1 MKAQEGVVALRDLHR
16 KANATVYGTAVVR
29 LEMERGL
36 VIVQPTDH
44 GPIPLGVGAIVK
56 GLVEFF
62 QTPAGGTHA
71 SEGSEAPPGESWR
84 DYLRTEVM
92 SDDSLADLARAIHP
106 GNFAVI
112 AEVSDDCAAPI
123 DTRMIALGGN
133 VMRVQREDFTAD
145 VITKGTAALMED
157 VHEWRADHAAI
168 KARAME
174 KKPRESDRRS
184 ALETPAH
191 RGRRSAASSGR
202 AGGSGRRAEGAPRG
216 GRLGNARCSEPHRAA
231 AWGAPARPPRARF
244 DAGTRVRA
252 HARAASR
259 TTGCQGK

>member
-1 MKAQEGVVALRDLHR
+1 MKAREGVVALRDLHR

-36 VIVQPTDH
+36 VVVQPTDQ

-92 SDDSLADLARAIHP
+92 SDDSLADLARAMRP
-106 GNFAVI
+106 GNLAVI

-133 VMRVQREDFTAD
+133 VMRVQQEDFTAD

-157 VHEWRADHAAI
+157 VHEWRADHATI

-174 KKPRESDRRS
+174 RNLATRVDEARAKLRRTADADRLRQLS
-184 ALETPAH
+184 AQGEVDAELRALEEEAALATPDV
-191 RGRRSAASSGR
+191 RSR
-202 AGGSGRRAEGAPRG
+202 IEQ
-216 GRLGNARCSEPHRAA
+216 RLGELRHDVGERASML
-231 AWGAPARPPRARF
+231 
-244 DAGTRVRA
+244 
-252 HARAASR
+252 ARAYELTQDALHA
-259 TTGCQGK
+259 